1 MSGYRSSLLSVL
13 LLPALL
19 SAQTTRVLFIGN
31 SYTYSNDLPGMF
43 TQLAASMGETVQT
56 QMVAPGGYT
65 FQGHA
70 TYAQTQAAL
79 AQGNWDFVV
88 LQEQSQRPAFPPE
101 QVAQEVHPYAA
112 QLAQQARAASPC
124 VEVVYLMTWGREN
137 GDAANCAFYPPL
149 CTYEGMQQRLYES
162 YVEMATANDGWC
174 APAGEVWRTHRA
186 AFPGT
191 GLYTD
196 GSHPNVLG
204 SYIAAS
210 TLASTL
216 FRRSCATATY
226 VPAGITAEQAQAV
239 RTMASDVVATPDAP
253 WNIGVNDPV
262 AAADLTYLDG
272 YTVLFADNTPGAA
285 SWSWT
290 FGDGGSSTDADPLHT
305 YAGPGEYAVWLVMED
320 ACART
325 DSLPLTVTLVNTGIG
340 DHVHSLR
347 STVRMVDGQL
357 EVTAGTGGMLQLF
370 DPAGKRLLSTMV
382 TGGPQRI
389 SLPSAH
395 QGVLV
400 WQLRTRD
407 GATRTGRLHV
417 P

>member
-1 MSGYRSSLLSVL
+1 MNVYRAFLLLIL

-19 SAQTTRVLFIGN
+19 SAQATRVLFIGN

-65 FQGHA
+65 YEGHT

-79 AQGNWDFVV
+79 TQGDWDFVV
-88 LQEQSQRPAFPPE
+88 LQEQSQLPAFPPE
-101 QVAQEVHPYAA
+101 QVAQDVYPFAA
-112 QLAQQARAASPC
+112 QLAQQARTASPC

-137 GDAANCAFYPPL
+137 GDAGNCAFYPPL

-162 YVEMATANDGWC
+162 YVEMAAANNGWC

-186 AFPGT
+186 AYPST

-210 TLASTL
+210 TLASTI
-216 FRRSCATATY
+216 FRRSCASATY
-226 VPAGITAEQAQAV
+226 VPVGISAEQAQVV
-239 RTMASDVVATPDAP
+239 RTMASDVVAAPNAP

-262 AAADLTYLDG
+262 AAADLSYLDG
-272 YTVLFADNTPGAA
+272 CTVLFADNTPGAA

-290 FGDGGSSTDADPLHT
+290 FGDGSSSTDADPLHT
-305 YAGPGEYAVWLVMED
+305 YATPGDYEVWLVVQD

-325 DSLPLTVTLVNTGIG
+325 DSLPLTVTLVKTGIG
-340 DHVHSLR
+340 DNGLALSLA
-347 STVRMVDGQL
+347 VRMMDGQL
-357 EVTAGTGGMLQLF
+357 EVTAGTGGNLQLY
-370 DPAGKRLLSTMV
+370 DPAGKTLLSISV
-382 TGGPQRI
+382 TGAPQRI
-389 SLPSAH
+389 ALPSGH
-395 QGVLV
+395 QGVLM
-400 WQLRTRD
+400 WQLRTLD
-407 GATRTGRLHV
+407 GASRAGRLHV

>member
-1 MSGYRSSLLSVL
+1 MIRYRAFVLSIL

-65 FQGHA
+65 FEGH
-70 TYAQTQAAL
+70 TSYAQTQAAL

-101 QVAQEVHPYAA
+101 QVAQEVLPYAA

-124 VEVVYLMTWGREN
+124 AEVVYLMTWGREN
-137 GDAANCAFYPPL
+137 GDAANCAFYPPV

-162 YVEMATANDGWC
+162 YVEMAAANDGWC

-226 VPAGITAEQAQAV
+226 IPAGITTEQAQSV
-239 RTMASDVVATPDAP
+239 RTMASDVVASPDAP

-262 AAADLTYLDG
+262 AAADLNYLDG
-272 YTVLFADNTPGAA
+272 YTVLFADNTTGAA
-285 SWSWT
+285 SWSWD
-290 FGDGGSSTDADPLHT
+290 FGDGSGSTDADPLHT
-305 YAGPGEYAVWLVMED
+305 YAGPGEYAVWLVVQD
-320 ACART
+320 ACERT
-325 DSLPLTVTLVNTGIG
+325 DSLQLTVTLVNTGIG
-340 DHVHSLR
+340 ENGRSTT

-357 EVTAGTGGMLQLF
+357 QVTSGVGGMLQLF
-370 DPAGKRLLSTMV
+370 DPAGKSLLSTTV
-382 TGGPQRI
+382 TGGPRSI
-389 SLPSAH
+389 TLPSDY

-400 WQLRTRD
+400 WQLSTLD
-407 GATRTGRLHV
+407 GLSSTGRLHV